1 MKAFAQL
8 FLSLDETNKTNE
20 KVRILK
26 DYFNCVPDTDKMHML
41 ALFTGRKPKRQ
52 INSTL
57 FKLWALET
65 LHLPAW
71 LFEESYHV
79 VGDLAETIA
88 LLFPQNTE
96 QSSSKTLTEWI
107 AEINAL
113 STFTEEEKK
122 TWLLQSWSILDTQ
135 ERFVFNKLMTGSFR
149 VGVSQNLVVKA
160 IADIANLDANVLTH
174 RIMGSWNAEE
184 YTFAQLIQP
193 KQDSE
198 DISRP
203 YPFFLAYPI
212 QETSTVQKSADDLQS
227 ALGDA
232 SEWQAEWK
240 WDGIR
245 AQLIKRDGQLFIWS
259 RGEDL
264 STDKFP
270 ELHPFMKDLPD
281 GTVLDGEIL
290 SFRNGLP
297 LPFNVLQ
304 TRIGRKNLT
313 KKILEDSPVSL
324 IAYDCLE
331 YNGEDIRY
339 KTQTERRTILE
350 ELHKDNAHPEIFNIS
365 PLINFN
371 SWDKLSETR
380 GQSREMIAEGIMLKR
395 KNATYHVGR
404 RRGDWWKWKIDPLS
418 IDAVMIYAQKG
429 HGRRADLY
437 TDYTFAVWDG
447 DKLVPFAKA
456 YSGLT
461 DAEINKVDYFVKRN
475 TLEKFGPVRTVKPEL
490 VFEIGFEGINKSTRH
505 KSGVALRFPRIL
517 RWRHDKPKEEAD
529 SIETLKALLGR
540 AANLPEGG
548 A

>member
-20 KVRILK
+20 KVKVLK
-26 DYFNCVPDTDKMHML
+26 DYFTCVPDSDKMHTL

-57 FKLWALET
+57 IRNWAIEASNI
-65 LHLPAW
+65 PVW
-71 LFEESYHV
+71 LFEESYQV
-79 VGDLAETIA
+79 VGDLAETMS
-88 LLFPQNTE
+88 LLMPQNTDG
-96 QSSSKTLTEWI
+96 SNKTLTEWI

-113 STFTEEEKK
+113 GDKTEEERKL
-122 TWLLQSWSILDTQ
+122 WLMDSWAMLNTQ
-135 ERFVFNKLMTGSFR
+135 ERFVFNKILTGSFR

-160 IADIANLDANVLTH
+160 LSEISGLDAATLTH
-174 RIMGSWNAEE
+174 RIMGNWQPETYRFE
-184 YTFAQLIQP
+184 QLIQD
-193 KQDSE
+193 QDATD

-212 QETSTVQKSADDLQS
+212 QETSDKQRSVEELQATLGNAAD
-227 ALGDA
+227 
-232 SEWQAEWK
+232 WQAEWK

-245 AQLIKRDGQLFIWS
+245 AQMIKRGGKIFIWS

-264 STDKFP
+264 ATEKFP
-270 ELHPFMKDLPD
+270 ELHSFLNALPD

-290 SFRNGLP
+290 SFREGMP

-304 TRIGRKNLT
+304 TRIGRKNLS
-313 KKILEDSPVSL
+313 KKILEDSPVAV
-324 IAYDCLE
+324 IAYDCIE
-331 YNGEDIRY
+331 FNGEDIRY
-339 KTQTERRTILE
+339 KTQSERRKVLE
-350 ELHKDNAHPEIFNIS
+350 QLQAATPFPEIFRLS
-365 PLINFN
+365 VLVEFA
-371 SWDKLSETR
+371 SWDELAEKR
-380 GQSREMIAEGIMLKR
+380 AQSRGMIAEGIMLKR
-395 KNATYHVGR
+395 KSATYQVGR

-418 IDAVMIYAQKG
+418 VDAVMVYAQKG

-461 DAEINKVDYFVKRN
+461 DQEISKVDYFIKRN

-490 VFEIGFEGINKSTRH
+490 VFEIGFEGINRSNRH

-529 SIETLKALLGR
+529 TLDTLKALLG
-540 AANLPEGG
+540 E
-548 A
+548 

>member
-20 KVRILK
+20 KVRVLK
-26 DYFNCVPDTDKMHML
+26 DYFISVPDSDKMHML
-41 ALFTGRKPKRQ
+41 ALFTGRRPKRP

-57 FKLWALET
+57 VRNWAVELSNI
-65 LHLPAW
+65 PAW
-71 LFEESYHV
+71 LFEESYHI
-79 VGDLAETIA
+79 VGDLAETMS
-88 LLFPQNTE
+88 LLMPASTTGSN
-96 QSSSKTLTEWI
+96 KTLSEWV
-107 AEINAL
+107 AEINEVAKKP
-113 STFTEEEKK
+113 EEERKL
-122 TWLLQSWSILDTQ
+122 WLTESWAMLDTQ
-135 ERFVFNKLMTGSFR
+135 ERFVFNKLLTGSFR
-149 VGVSQNLVVKA
+149 VGVSQNLVIKA
-160 IADIANLDANVLTH
+160 LADITGIEAATLTH
-174 RIMGSWNAEE
+174 RIMGSWMPET
-184 YTFAQLIQP
+184 YHYQQLIQE
-193 KQDSE
+193 QGAAD

-212 QETSTVQKSADDLQS
+212 QETSEKKKTPDELQT
-227 ALGDA
+227 ALGEA
-232 SEWQAEWK
+232 NEWQAEWK

-245 AQLIKRDGQLFIWS
+245 AQMIKRDGKIFIWS

-264 STDKFP
+264 ATEKFP
-270 ELHPFMKDLPD
+270 ELHHFLNALPD

-290 SFRNGLP
+290 SFANERP

-304 TRIGRKNLT
+304 TRIGRKNLS
-313 KKILEDSPVSL
+313 KKILEESPVAV

-331 YNGEDIRY
+331 YGGEDIRY
-339 KTQTERRTILE
+339 KTQAERREILE
-350 ELHKDNAHPEIFNIS
+350 SLQSVTEFSEIFRIS
-365 PLINFN
+365 ALIKFD
-371 SWDKLSETR
+371 SWNELETVR
-380 GQSREMIAEGIMLKR
+380 EQSRAMTAEGIMLKR
-395 KNATYHVGR
+395 KNATYQVGR

-418 IDAVMIYAQKG
+418 VDAVMIYAQKG

-490 VFEIGFEGINKSTRH
+490 VFEIGFEGINRSTRH
-505 KSGVALRFPRIL
+505 KSGIALRFPRIL

-529 SIETLKALLGR
+529 TLESLKALLDQ
-540 AANLPEGG
+540 
-548 A
+548 

>member
-20 KVRILK
+20 KVKVLK
-26 DYFNCVPDTDKMHML
+26 DYFTVVPDTDKMHML

-52 INSTL
+52 INATQIRT
-57 FKLWALET
+57 WATEIT
-65 LHLPAW
+65 NIPVW

-79 VGDLAETIA
+79 VGDLAETMA
-88 LLFPQNTE
+88 LLMPQNTD
-96 QSSSKTLTEWI
+96 SNSNKTLTDWI
-107 AEINAL
+107 GELNQL
-113 STFTEEEKK
+113 GNKTEEERKL
-122 TWLLQSWSILDTQ
+122 WLIESWAMLDTQ
-135 ERFVFNKLMTGSFR
+135 ERFVFNKLLTGSFR

-160 IADIANLDANVLTH
+160 LADISGLDAPTLTH
-174 RIMGSWNAEE
+174 RIMGNWLPET
-184 YTFAQLIQP
+184 YTYQQLIQE
-193 KQDSE
+193 QGAAD

-212 QETSTVQKSADDLQS
+212 QETSEKQKSADELKVS
-227 ALGDA
+227 LGDA
-232 SEWQAEWK
+232 DEWQAEWK

-245 AQLIKRDGQLFIWS
+245 AQLIKREGKIFIWS

-264 STDKFP
+264 ATDKFP
-270 ELHPFMKDLPD
+270 ELHPFLNALPD
-281 GTVLDGEIL
+281 GTVIDGEIL
-290 SFRNGLP
+290 SFQNGLP
-297 LPFNVLQ
+297 MPFNVLQ
-304 TRIGRKNLT
+304 TRIGRKNLN
-313 KKILEDSPVSL
+313 KKILEESPVAV

-331 YNGEDIRY
+331 YAGEDIRT
-339 KTQTERRTILE
+339 KTQSERREILE
-350 ELHKDNAHPEIFNIS
+350 SLQSVTEFPEIFRIS
-365 PLINFN
+365 ALIKFGDWNE
-371 SWDKLSETR
+371 LAAIRE
-380 GQSREMIAEGIMLKR
+380 QSRAMIAEGIMLKR
-395 KNATYHVGR
+395 KSATYQVGR

-418 IDAVMIYAQKG
+418 VDAVMIYAQKG

-490 VFEIGFEGINKSTRH
+490 VFEIGFEGINRSTRH
-505 KSGVALRFPRIL
+505 KSGIALRFPRIL

-529 SIETLKALLGR
+529 TLDNLKALLGD
-540 AANLPEGG
+540 
-548 A
+548 

>member
-20 KVRILK
+20 KVKVLK

-41 ALFTGRKPKRQ
+41 ALFTGRKPKRVINATQ
-52 INSTL
+52 IRT
-57 FKLWALET
+57 WATEIT
-65 LHLPAW
+65 NIPIW

-79 VGDLAETIA
+79 VGDLAETMA
-88 LLFPQNTE
+88 LLMPQNTDAA
-96 QSSSKTLTEWI
+96 SNKTLTDWI
-107 AEINAL
+107 GELNSL
-113 STFTEEEKK
+113 SAKTEEERKL
-122 TWLLQSWSILDTQ
+122 WLIESWAMLDTQ
-135 ERFVFNKLMTGSFR
+135 ERFVFNKLLTGSFR
-149 VGVSQNLVVKA
+149 VGVSQSLVIKA
-160 IADIANLDANVLTH
+160 LADITNLDAPTLTH
-174 RIMGSWNAEE
+174 RIMGNWMPET
-184 YTFAQLIQP
+184 YTYEQLIQE
-193 KQDSE
+193 QGAAD

-212 QETSTVQKSADDLQS
+212 QETSEKQKSADDLKS

-232 SEWQAEWK
+232 GEWQAEWK

-245 AQLIKRDGQLFIWS
+245 AQLIKRDGKIFIWS

-264 STDKFP
+264 ATEKFP
-270 ELHPFMKDLPD
+270 ELHPFLNALPD

-290 SFRNGLP
+290 SFQNGLP
-297 LPFNVLQ
+297 MPFNVLQ
-304 TRIGRKNLT
+304 TRIGRKNLS
-313 KKILEDSPVSL
+313 KKILEESPVAL

-331 YNGEDIRY
+331 YAGEDIRT
-339 KTQTERRTILE
+339 KTQSERRSILE
-350 ELHKDNAHPEIFNIS
+350 QLQATTAIPEIFRIS
-365 PLINFN
+365 ALIKFD
-371 SWDKLSETR
+371 SWDELATIRE
-380 GQSREMIAEGIMLKR
+380 QSRAMVAEGIMLKR
-395 KNATYHVGR
+395 KSATYQVGR
-404 RRGDWWKWKIDPLS
+404 KRGDWWKWKIDPLS
-418 IDAVMIYAQKG
+418 VDAVMIYAQKG

-490 VFEIGFEGINKSTRH
+490 VFEIGFEGINRSTRH
-505 KSGVALRFPRIL
+505 KSGIALRFPRIL

-529 SIETLKALLGR
+529 TLDNLKALLGD
-540 AANLPEGG
+540 
-548 A
+548 

>member
-20 KVRILK
+20 KVKILK
-26 DYFNCVPDTDKMHML
+26 NYFMSVPDSDKMHML

-57 FKLWALET
+57 IRNWAIEASSI
-65 LHLPAW
+65 PAW

-79 VGDLAETIA
+79 VGDLAETMA
-88 LLFPQNTE
+88 LLMPQNTAG
-96 QSSSKTLTEWI
+96 SNKSLTEWI
-107 AEINAL
+107 AEINTL
-113 STFTEEEKK
+113 GDKTEEERKL
-122 TWLLQSWSILDTQ
+122 WLMDSWAMLDGQ
-135 ERFVFNKLMTGSFR
+135 ERFVFNKILTGGFR
-149 VGVSQNLVVKA
+149 VGVSQNLVIKA
-160 IADIANLDANVLTH
+160 LAEVAGLDAATLTH
-174 RIMGSWNAEE
+174 RVMGKWEPETYHYN
-184 YTFAQLIQP
+184 QLIQE
-193 KQDSE
+193 QGASD

-212 QETSTVQKSADDLQS
+212 QETSEKQRSVEELQGT
-227 ALGDA
+227 LGDA
-232 SEWQAEWK
+232 DQWQAEWK

-245 AQLIKRDGQLFIWS
+245 SQMIKRDGKIFIWS

-264 STDKFP
+264 ATEKFP
-270 ELHPFMKDLPD
+270 ELHPFLNALSD

-290 SFRNGLP
+290 SFRDGLP
-297 LPFNVLQ
+297 LPFNILQ
-304 TRIGRKNLT
+304 TRIGRKNLNT
-313 KKILEDSPVSL
+313 KILEESPVAV

-331 YNGEDIRY
+331 YAGEDIRS
-339 KTQTERRTILE
+339 KTQSERQEILKQ
-350 ELHKDNAHPEIFNIS
+350 LQAATPYPEIFRLS
-365 PLINFN
+365 ALINFN
-371 SWDKLSETR
+371 SWDELAVIRE
-380 GQSREMIAEGIMLKR
+380 QSRAMIAEGIMLKR
-395 KNATYHVGR
+395 KSATYQVGR

-418 IDAVMIYAQKG
+418 VDAVMIYAQKG

-461 DAEINKVDYFVKRN
+461 DQEINKVDNFIKRN
-475 TLEKFGPVRTVKPEL
+475 TIEKFGPVRTVKPEL
-490 VFEIGFEGINKSTRH
+490 VFEIGFEGINRSTRH

-529 SIETLKALLGR
+529 TLDTLKALLG
-540 AANLPEGG
+540 E
-548 A
+548 

>member
-20 KVRILK
+20 KVKILK
-26 DYFNCVPDTDKMHML
+26 DYFISVPDSDKMHML

-52 INSTL
+52 INTTL
-57 FKLWALET
+57 MRNWAIEASNI
-65 LHLPAW
+65 PAW

-79 VGDLAETIA
+79 VGDLAETMA
-88 LLFPQNTE
+88 LLMPQNTA
-96 QSSSKTLTEWI
+96 SSNKTLTEWI
-107 AEINAL
+107 AEINTL
-113 STFTEEEKK
+113 GNKTEEERKI
-122 TWLLQSWSILDTQ
+122 WLINSWAMLDGQ
-135 ERFVFNKLMTGSFR
+135 ERFVFNKILTGGFR
-149 VGVSQNLVVKA
+149 VGVSQNLVIKA
-160 IADIANLDANVLTH
+160 LADVAGLDAATLTH
-174 RIMGSWNAEE
+174 RIMGSWMPETYSYKQLVEEQNA
-184 YTFAQLIQP
+184 A
-193 KQDSE
+193 D

-212 QETSTVQKSADDLQS
+212 QETSEKQRSVEELQGT
-227 ALGDA
+227 LGDA
-232 SEWQAEWK
+232 DQWQAEWK

-245 AQLIKRDGQLFIWS
+245 SQMIKRDGKIFIWS

-264 STDKFP
+264 ATEKFP
-270 ELHPFMKDLPD
+270 ELHPFLNALPD

-304 TRIGRKNLT
+304 TRIGRKNLS
-313 KKILEDSPVSL
+313 KKILEDSPVAV

-331 YNGEDIRY
+331 YAGEDIRT
-339 KTQTERRTILE
+339 KTQSERREILE
-350 ELHKDNAHPEIFNIS
+350 QLQAVTPFPEIFRLSALIS
-365 PLINFN
+365 FN
-371 SWDKLSETR
+371 SWDELAVIRE
-380 GQSREMIAEGIMLKR
+380 QSRAMIAEGIMLKR
-395 KNATYHVGR
+395 KSATYQVGR

-418 IDAVMIYAQKG
+418 VDAVMIYAQKG

-461 DAEINKVDYFVKRN
+461 DQEINKVDNFIKRN
-475 TLEKFGPVRTVKPEL
+475 TIEKFGPVRTVKPEL
-490 VFEIGFEGINKSTRH
+490 VFEIGFEGINRSTRH

-529 SIETLKALLGR
+529 TLDSLKALLGD
-540 AANLPEGG
+540 
-548 A
+548 

>member
-20 KVRILK
+20 KVKVLK
-26 DYFNCVPDTDKMHML
+26 DYFTNVPDSDKMHML
-41 ALFTGRKPKRQ
+41 ALFTGRRPKRQ
-52 INSTL
+52 INATL
-57 FKLWALET
+57 IRTWAMEASNI
-65 LHLPAW
+65 PAW

-79 VGDLAETIA
+79 VGDLAETMS
-88 LLFPQNTE
+88 LLMPESQG
-96 QSSSKTLTEWI
+96 SSSKTLTEWI

-113 STFTEEEKK
+113 ANKNEEEKK
-122 TWLLQSWSILDTQ
+122 LWLMESWAMLDSQ
-135 ERFVFNKLMTGSFR
+135 ERFVFNKLLTGSFR
-149 VGVSQNLVVKA
+149 IGVSQNLVVKA
-160 IADIANLDANVLTH
+160 LADVTGIEAPALTH
-174 RIMGSWNAEE
+174 RIMGKWMPED
-184 YTFAQLIQP
+184 YTYDQLVQE
-193 KQDSE
+193 QSAAD

-212 QETSTVQKSADDLQS
+212 QETSEKQKSAEEIQH

-232 SEWQAEWK
+232 ANWQAEWK

-245 AQLIKRDGQLFIWS
+245 AQMIKRDGEIFIWS

-264 STDKFP
+264 ATEKFP
-270 ELHPFMKDLPD
+270 ELHPFLNALPD

-290 SFRNGLP
+290 SFQNGLP
-297 LPFNVLQ
+297 MSFNVLQ
-304 TRIGRKNLT
+304 TRIGRKNLN
-313 KKILEDSPVSL
+313 KKILADSPVAT
-324 IAYDCLE
+324 IVYDCLE

-339 KTQTERRTILE
+339 KTQSERRQILE
-350 ELHKDNAHPEIFNIS
+350 KLQNETPYPEVFRISSIISFESWNELA
-365 PLINFN
+365 
-371 SWDKLSETR
+371 ETR
-380 GQSREMIAEGIMLKR
+380 EQSRAMIAEGIMLKR
-395 KNATYHVGR
+395 KSATYQVGR

-418 IDAVMIYAQKG
+418 VDAVMVYAQKG

-461 DAEINKVDYFVKRN
+461 DQEINKVDYFVKRN

-490 VFEIGFEGINKSTRH
+490 VFEIGFEGINRSTRH
-505 KSGVALRFPRIL
+505 KSGIALRFPRIL

-529 SIETLKALLGR
+529 TLDSLRALL
-540 AANLPEGG
+540 NE
-548 A
+548 

>member
-20 KVRILK
+20 KVKVLK
-26 DYFNCVPDTDKMHML
+26 NYFATVPDTDKMHML
-41 ALFTGRKPKRQ
+41 ALFTGRRPKRQ
-52 INSTL
+52 VNATL
-57 FKLWALET
+57 IRNWAVEASKI
-65 LHLPAW
+65 PAW

-79 VGDLAETIA
+79 VGDLAETMS
-88 LLFPQNTE
+88 LLMPETE
-96 QSSSKTLTEWI
+96 SSSSKTLTEWI

-113 STFTEEEKK
+113 ADKTEAEKK
-122 TWLLQSWSILDTQ
+122 DWLLQSWAMLDSQ
-135 ERFVFNKLMTGSFR
+135 ERFVFNKLLTGSFR
-149 VGVSQNLVVKA
+149 IGVSQNLVVKA
-160 IADIANLDANVLTH
+160 LADVTGIEAPALTH
-174 RIMGSWNAEE
+174 RIMGKWMPEN
-184 YTFAQLIQP
+184 YTFDQLVQE
-193 KQDSE
+193 QTASD

-212 QETSTVQKSADDLQS
+212 QETSERQKSAADVEA

-232 SEWQAEWK
+232 DQWQAEWK

-245 AQLIKRDGQLFIWS
+245 AQMIKRGGEIFVWS

-264 STDKFP
+264 ATEKFP
-270 ELHPFMKDLPD
+270 ELHPFLHALPD

-290 SFRNGLP
+290 SFRDGKP

-304 TRIGRKNLT
+304 TRIGRKNLS
-313 KKILEDSPVSL
+313 KKILTDSPVAT
-324 IAYDCLE
+324 IVYDCLE
-331 YNGEDIRY
+331 YEGEDIRS
-339 KTQTERRTILE
+339 KTQAERRSLLESLQSKSAYPEVFRLSTIIDFNTWEQLE
-350 ELHKDNAHPEIFNIS
+350 SIRE
-365 PLINFN
+365 
-371 SWDKLSETR
+371 
-380 GQSREMIAEGIMLKR
+380 QSRAMIAEGIMLKR
-395 KNATYHVGR
+395 KSATYQVGR

-418 IDAVMIYAQKG
+418 VDAVMIYAQKG

-461 DAEINKVDYFVKRN
+461 DAEINKVDYFIKRN

-505 KSGVALRFPRIL
+505 KSGIALRFPRIL

-529 SIETLKALLGR
+529 TLESLKAFL
-540 AANLPEGG
+540 ED
-548 A
+548 